1 MTGFIYAIA
10 SDDLV
15 KIGWSKDP
23 WRRLV
28 KLRSDNAGECAML
41 GVVPGTQADEA
52 ALHREFDAYRVRGEW
67 FEWWGPVSDFI
78 RSMPVCDR
86 AVYGRRG
93 RPGNALR
100 DYRHAHRLTSCAV
113 AQMVGVSQ
121 PTISRIE
128 RGRQTP
134 SLRLAAKLAAVTNG
148 AVTPDDFLPATERA
162 A

>member
-41 GVVPGTQADEA
+41 GIVPGTQADEC
-52 ALHREFDAYRVRGEW
+52 ALHRRFAGYRVRGEW
-67 FEWWGPVSDFI
+67 FEYWGPVSDFI
-78 RSMPVCDR
+78 RSMPACER
-86 AVYGRRG
+86 GRRG
-93 RPGNALR
+93 QPGNALR
-100 DYRHAHRLTSCAV
+100 DYRHAHRLTSCEIAR
-113 AQMVGVSQ
+113 MVGVSQ

-128 RGRQTP
+128 RGKQTP
-134 SLRLAAKLAAVTNG
+134 SLALAAKLAEVTG
-148 AVTPDDFLPATERA
+148 GQVTPADFVPEVA